1 MTWVLGLLL
10 LGFFF
15 LALEF
20 FLPSSG
26 ILGVLA
32 TVCIVGSLIMAYR
45 VGLGAFTFVLL
56 TVIVVVPSSLVAAAR
71 YWPDTPIGRRIVIR
85 PPQEDEVLPE
95 SIVSGSLKQLIG
107 QRGKA
112 KSDMLPSGAVVI
124 QGRTYDAVG
133 DGMAIN
139 AGQPII
145 VTGLDMQVL
154 IVRPDDAPIA
164 AELAGDR
171 RAEDPLARSVDDPF
185 EDVNS

>member
-15 LALEF
+15 LTLEF
-20 FLPSSG
+20 FVPSSG

-32 TVCIVGSLIMAYR
+32 TLCIVGSLVMAFR

-56 TVIVVVPSSLVAAAR
+56 TVIVVVPSSLIAAAR

-85 PPQEDEVLPE
+85 PPQEEEVLPE
-95 SIVSGSLKQLIG
+95 SSGSLKKLIG

-124 QGRTYDAVG
+124 QGRTYDAIG

-164 AELAGDR
+164 AELAGEAR
-171 RAEDPLARSVDDPF
+171 IEDPLARPVDDPF

>member
-1 MTWVLGLLL
+1 MAWALGLLL
-10 LGFFF
+10 LGFFL

-20 FLPSSG
+20 FVPSSG
-26 ILGVLA
+26 VLGVLS
-32 TVCIVGSLIMAYR
+32 TLCIVGALVMAAR
-45 VGLGAFTFVLL
+45 VGVGPFLFVML
-56 TVIVVVPSSLVAAAR
+56 TVIVVVPASLAAAAR
-71 YWPDTPIGRRIVIR
+71 WWPDTPIGRRIVIR

-95 SIVSGSLKQLIG
+95 SIASGSLKQLLG
-107 QRGKA
+107 KRGKA

-124 QGRTYDAVG
+124 QGRTYDAVS

-154 IVRPDDAPIA
+154 IVRPDEAPIA
-164 AELAGDR
+164 AELAQRSPAD
-171 RAEDPLARSVDDPF
+171 DPLARPIEDPF